1 MYHLAKMYCDY
12 NDRLISQKSYH
23 NATLVFGDLHGSW
36 EKLIHHLVVSG
47 MLLIDCFGYYFDI
60 QRNPKFLEY
69 YMRRNLAYLNPKS
82 TNRLILLGDIFA
94 DRNPDDEYK
103 LELLYQMSLAG
114 CNFTILMSNHD
125 LAFYEYLTNGF
136 TGVSP
141 AYLIEIK
148 DDERK
153 DINLYFWTLLKN
165 NYKLF
170 EYIESGDDK
179 IFLSHA
185 PVTIDTLVN
194 KFAEHEF
201 TSAKD
206 IVDIGN
212 KFFKENYESY
222 ARLNN
227 IFDLVWERTNDWWEP
242 LTVNF
247 KDINLQVFGHD
258 TMADDVG
265 YICLDNM
272 FYKTPQLKYGEENY
286 LVIY

>member
-1 MYHLAKMYCDY
+1 MYCDFKDELIPQHTY
-12 NDRLISQKSYH
+12 N
-23 NATLVFGDLHGSW
+23 NCTLVFGDLHGSW
-36 EKLIHHLVVSG
+36 EKLIHHLVISG
-47 MLLIDCFGYYFDI
+47 GLNIYDI
-60 QRNPKFLEY
+60 INYTYLQCNPWVLNDFIQSGKVHF
-69 YMRRNLAYLNPKS
+69 NPKS

-103 LELLYQMSLAG
+103 LELLYRMSLAG

-136 TGVSP
+136 TGTSP
-141 AYLIEIK
+141 AYLMEITN
-148 DDERK
+148 ENRK
-153 DINLYFWTLLKN
+153 DVNLYFWMLLKN

-194 KFAEHEF
+194 RFAEYEF

-222 ARLNN
+222 TKLNK
-227 IFDLVWERTNDWWEP
+227 IFDIVWERTNDWWEP
-242 LTVNF
+242 LTDNF
-247 KDINLQVFGHD
+247 QDINLHVFGHD
-258 TMADDVG
+258 TIVDDVG

-272 FYKTPQLKYGEENY
+272 FCKIPQLKGGEEKY